1 MCSLQLPS
9 FSSRLA
15 NFPFSAHNIF
25 LAALTA
31 SRKVQKKLRFW
42 SLRKFHFHIDSKKS
56 CCTSPFPFH
65 QVTKKPTY
73 SHSLLVDHIYFA
85 ASPMLTEEEECCIS
99 PPRVTFH
106 PPKHNNK
113 KNSLGNLI
121 SGHFKGH
128 FLRYKAQ
135 Y

>member
-31 SRKVQKKLRFW
+31 SRKVQKKAQILVTAQI
-42 SLRKFHFHIDSKKS
+42 SLTLTAKKLLHITFSISSGHKKN
-56 CCTSPFPFH
+56 
-65 QVTKKPTY
+65 TY
-73 SHSLLVDHIYFA
+73 SHSLLVDHIYFPP
-85 ASPMLTEEEECCIS
+85 SPMLTEEEECCIS

-121 SGHFKGH
+121 SRHFKGH

>member
-1 MCSLQLPS
+1 MTFSLQLPS

-31 SRKVQKKLRFW
+31 SRKVQKKAQILVTAQI
-42 SLRKFHFHIDSKKS
+42 SLTLTAKKAAALHLFHFIRSQK
-56 CCTSPFPFH
+56 T
-65 QVTKKPTY
+65 TY

-85 ASPMLTEEEECCIS
+85 ASPMLTEEEKCCIS

-121 SGHFKGH
+121 SGA
-128 FLRYKAQ
+128 L
-135 Y
+135 